1 MKQPLLFSKFASDK
15 LERFFRKQI
24 FTNQFKKTLKFITF
38 LLLMFYTTIS
48 VAQTISFTY
57 DAAGNRTIREI
68 VFKSSK
74 TTFNSNLDTISSI
87 KPFTDMMGKMKITIF
102 PNPTKGQ
109 LSVEIKNMPINASGE
124 IRIYNVSGNII
135 QYQKTVGSLNL
146 FDFSPYSTGIYFL
159 QIKVGQ
165 DESKWKII
173 KQ

>member
-1 MKQPLLFSKFASDK
+1 M
-15 LERFFRKQI
+15 
-24 FTNQFKKTLKFITF
+24 KTLKFITF
-38 LLLMFYTTIS
+38 LLLVSYTTIS
-48 VAQTISFTY
+48 VAQTTTVVFTY
-57 DAAGNRTIREI
+57 DNAGNRDERKVI
-68 VFKSSK
+68 VFYSRNANS
-74 TTFNSNLDTISSI
+74 NSNLDTASSI
-87 KPFTDMMGKMKITIF
+87 KPITEILGKTSITIY

-124 IRIYNVSGNII
+124 IRIYNVTGNII

-159 QIKVGQ
+159 NIKVGQ

>member
-1 MKQPLLFSKFASDK
+1 MS
-15 LERFFRKQI
+15 
-24 FTNQFKKTLKFITF
+24 
-38 LLLMFYTTIS
+38 YTTIS
-48 VAQTISFTY
+48 AAQTISFTY
-57 DAAGNRTIREI
+57 DDAGNRTKREI
-68 VFKSSK
+68 IFKSSK
-74 TTFNSNLDTISSI
+74 TTFNSNLDTASSI
-87 KPFTDMMGKMKITIF
+87 KPITEILGKMNITIY

-109 LSVEIKNMPINASGE
+109 LSVEIKNMPVNASGE